1 MELYFQGSNLILLLL
16 GVVIFLFFFVQIY
29 YYLHYFSGVIRQN
42 RKIAQGK
49 VKFSAERPPV
59 SIIICARNEEENL
72 RNFLPK
78 IMEQD
83 YPDFEVI
90 LVNDGSED
98 NTENVLNSFAEQY
111 PNLYITNVPID
122 TNIISRK
129 KLAITIGVKAAKN
142 ELLLFTD
149 ADCYPVSDQWI
160 NLMVRNLDKN
170 TEVVIG
176 YGDYIREKTFISKLI
191 SYDTLFIAMQYLG
204 FAYSGKPYMGVGRN
218 LMYKRSTFYQNKG
231 FAGHLHISSGDDDL
245 LVNKVGN
252 RENTAIACTAES
264 KTMSIP
270 EATFTKWLKQKQ
282 RHLKAS
288 SLYSPQSR
296 RWIGVEAITR
306 FGFYFSL
313 LAIIFTF
320 NIKVIAFALLLFA
333 IRYTIQV
340 LVVNNTSK
348 RLGSAKHFISIILFD
363 IMLPIISLWL
373 LTKNMRIREGQVC
386 PS

>member
-1 MELYFQGSNLILLLL
+1 MESYLQGFNLILSLL
-16 GVVIFLFFFVQIY
+16 GVVIFLFFCVQIY
-29 YYLHYFSGVIRQN
+29 YYLCYYSGVIRQN
-42 RKIAQGK
+42 RKISQGK
-49 VKFSAERPPV
+49 VQFSAEQPPV
-59 SIIICARNEEENL
+59 SIIICARNEEDNL

-83 YPDFEVI
+83 YPNFEVI

-98 NTENVLNSFAEQY
+98 NTEGVLNSFAEQY
-111 PNLYITNVPID
+111 PNLYITKVPID

-160 NLMVRNLDKN
+160 NLMVRNLGSN
-170 TEVVIG
+170 TELVIG
-176 YGDYIREKTFISKLI
+176 YGDYIREKSFIGKLI
-191 SYDTLFIAMQYLG
+191 SYDTLFIAMQYFG

-231 FAGHLHISSGDDDL
+231 FAGHLHIASGDDDL

-252 RENTAIACTAES
+252 RENTAIACIAES
-264 KTMSIP
+264 KTMSVP
-270 EATFTKWLKQKQ
+270 EATFAKWLKQKQ
-282 RHLKAS
+282 RHLKSS

-296 RWIGVEAITR
+296 RRIGVEVITR
-306 FGFYFSL
+306 FGFYMSMVT
-313 LAIIFTF
+313 AIFTF
-320 NIKVIAFALLLFA
+320 NIVVIGLALLLFA
-333 IRYTIQV
+333 VRYMIQM
-340 LVVNNTSK
+340 LVVNKTAK
-348 RLGSAKHFISIILFD
+348 KLGSAKHFVAIILFD
-363 IMLPIISLWL
+363 ILLPIISLWL
-373 LTKNMRIREGQVC
+373 LAKNTRIREGQVC

>member
-1 MELYFQGSNLILLLL
+1 MESYFQGFNLILLLL
-16 GVVIFLFFFVQIY
+16 GVVMFLFFCVQVY

-49 VKFSAERPPV
+49 VKFSVEQPPV

-98 NTENVLNSFAEQY
+98 NTECVLNSFAEQY

-170 TEVVIG
+170 TELVIG
-176 YGDYIREKTFISKLI
+176 YGDYIREKSFVGKLI

-252 RENTAIACTAES
+252 SENTAIACTAES
-264 KTMSIP
+264 KTMSVP
-270 EATFTKWLKQKQ
+270 EATFDKWLKQKQ

-288 SLYSPQSR
+288 SLYSPRSR
-296 RWIGVEAITR
+296 RRIGVEAITR
-306 FGFYFSL
+306 FGFYLSL
-313 LAIIFTF
+313 LTAIFTF
-320 NIKVIAFALLLFA
+320 NIYITAFALLLFVL
-333 IRYTIQV
+333 RYTIQV
-340 LVVNNTSK
+340 LIVNNTAK
-348 RLGSAKHFISIILFD
+348 RLGSAKHFVSIILFD